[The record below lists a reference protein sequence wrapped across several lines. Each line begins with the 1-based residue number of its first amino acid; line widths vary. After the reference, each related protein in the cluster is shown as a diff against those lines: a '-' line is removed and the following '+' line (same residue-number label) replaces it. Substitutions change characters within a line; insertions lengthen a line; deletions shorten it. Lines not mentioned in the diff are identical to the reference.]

1 MTSIDSI
8 VAGSTVPVPPSSA
21 SSPTSAKQKLDG
33 QMFMQLLVAQLRA
46 QDPSS
51 PMDTNAMMSQTTQ
64 LSSMEQLTSLTSLT
78 QETFGLQ
85 MRIAAAGLVGK
96 TVGFIGADGT
106 PQTGVATAVSFA
118 GSVPMVTVGSQSIS
132 LDAISGVV
140 SAS

>member
-8 VAGSTVPVPPSSA
+8 VAGSTVPVPATTTSTT
-21 SSPTSAKQKLDG
+21 SPNQKLDG
-33 QMFMQLLVAQLRA
+33 KMFMQLLVAQLRA

-78 QETFGLQ
+78 QETFALQ
-85 MRIAAAGLVGK
+85 MRMAAAGLVGK
-96 TVGFIGADGT
+96 TVGYTAADGT
-106 PQTGVATAVSFA
+106 AQTGIATAVSYT
-118 GSVPMVTVGSQSIS
+118 GSVPMVTIGTQSVS
-132 LDAISGVV
+132 LDSISGVV

>member
-8 VAGSTVPVPPSSA
+8 VAGSAVPVPA
-21 SSPTSAKQKLDG
+21 TTTSTTNPNQKLDG
-33 QMFMQLLVAQLRA
+33 KMFMQLLVAQLRA

-78 QETFGLQ
+78 QETFALQ
-85 MRIAAAGLVGK
+85 MRMAAAGLVGK
-96 TVGFIGADGT
+96 TVGFTASDGT
-106 PQTGVATAVSFA
+106 AQSGIATAVSYT
-118 GSVPMVTVGSQSIS
+118 GSVPMVTVGNQSVS

-140 SAS
+140 SAA